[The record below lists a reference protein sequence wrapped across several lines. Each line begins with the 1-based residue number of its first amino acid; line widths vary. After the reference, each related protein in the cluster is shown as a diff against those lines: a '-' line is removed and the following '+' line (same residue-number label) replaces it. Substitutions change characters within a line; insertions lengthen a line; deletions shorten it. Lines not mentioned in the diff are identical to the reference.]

1 VADTEPVD
9 VADEMGRAQ
18 GAPARRAE
26 KVSEIV
32 ARSIMQDIAT
42 RGLPPGTMLPPESV
56 MLERYRVGRA
66 SLREGLRILE
76 IQGLITIKP
85 GPGGGPVVSAA
96 SSNEFGRMATLHYQA
111 LGATFREVVDA
122 RMIIEPLMAK
132 LAAEARNPN
141 LIADLHAASDR
152 TSTGLADDQRYSASA
167 ADFHV
172 LIMKATGNRILSLFA
187 ESLRDVYN
195 DRVSGA
201 LFPIEDRQAVQ
212 QAHEL
217 VIEAIEAGDAEAAE
231 RLMRGHMEQ
240 FTGYVSKRY
249 PGLLD
254 EVVDWR

>member
-1 VADTEPVD
+1 
-9 VADEMGRAQ
+9 M
-18 GAPARRAE
+18 
-26 KVSEIV
+26 
-32 ARSIMQDIAT
+32 
-42 RGLPPGTMLPPESV
+42 
-56 MLERYRVGRA
+56 GRA

-85 GPGGGPVVSAA
+85 GPGRRTGGVGRQLQRVRADGDAA
-96 SSNEFGRMATLHYQA
+96 LPGRR
-111 LGATFREVVDA
+111 ATFREVVDA
-122 RMIIEPLMAK
+122 RMMIEPLMAK
-132 LAAEARNPN
+132 LAAEARNPK
-141 LIADLHAASDR
+141 LIVALHAASDR
-152 TSTGLADDQRYSASA
+152 TSSGLADDQRYSDSA

-201 LFPIEDRQAVQ
+201 LFPIEDRQSVQ
-212 QAHEL
+212 RAHEQ